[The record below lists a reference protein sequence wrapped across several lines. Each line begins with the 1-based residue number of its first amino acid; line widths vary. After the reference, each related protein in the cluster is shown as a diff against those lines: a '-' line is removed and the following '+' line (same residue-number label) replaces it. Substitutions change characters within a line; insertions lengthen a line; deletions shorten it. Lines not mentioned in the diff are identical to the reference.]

1 MSDDTYLLTAEDI
14 AAMAGLAKTHFQ
26 NPNAQRINKS
36 LGDLTGLTGL
46 GIHLIEVK
54 PGFETTEFH
63 VHYQED
69 EAVYILDGSGEA
81 EIGDERIPVKAGDF
95 LGYRKGGLAH
105 TIHNTGSEILRCL
118 VIGQRL
124 DVDVADYPRKAQ
136 RIYRP
141 KGMDWDLVDH
151 DQIGHPYADQKK

>member
-1 MSDDTYLLTAEDI
+1 MSDEKYHLTAKDI
-14 AAMAGLAKTHFQ
+14 AAMVGVSKTHFQ

-36 LGDLTGLTGL
+36 LGDATGLTGL
-46 GIHLIEVK
+46 GIHLIEVE

-69 EAVYILDGSGEA
+69 EAVYILSGSGEA
-81 EIGDERIPVKAGDF
+81 EIGETRIAINAGDF

-105 TIHNTGSEILRCL
+105 TIHNTGTETLRCL

-124 DVDVADYPRKAQ
+124 EVDIADYPRKAQ
-136 RIYRP
+136 RIYRA
-141 KGMDWDLVDH
+141 KGMPWDLVDH
-151 DQIGHPYADQKK
+151 DQIDNPAADRKK

>member
-1 MSDDTYLLTAEDI
+1 MANDTYLLTAEDI

-26 NPNAQRINKS
+26 NPNAKRINKS
-36 LGDLTGLTGL
+36 LGDATGLTGL
-46 GIHLIEVK
+46 GIHLIDVE
-54 PGFETTEFH
+54 PGHETTEFH

-69 EAVYILDGSGEA
+69 EAVYILSGSGDA
-81 EIGDERIPVKAGDF
+81 EIGEDRLPIKAGDF

-105 TIHNTGSEILRCL
+105 TIHNTGTETLRCL

-124 DVDVADYPRKAQ
+124 DMDIADYPRKAQ

-151 DQIGHPYADQKK
+151 DQIAHPRAGQKK

>member
-1 MSDDTYLLTAEDI
+1 MPTDTYLLTAEDI
-14 AAMAGLAKTHFQ
+14 AALEGLEKAHFQ
-26 NPNAQRINKS
+26 NPNAKRINKS

-46 GIHLIEVK
+46 GIHMIEVE

-81 EIGDERIPVKAGDF
+81 EIGEDRIAIKAGDF
-95 LGYRKGGLAH
+95 IGYRKGGLAH
-105 TIHNTGSEILRCL
+105 TIHNTGSDTLRCL

-124 DVDVADYPRKAQ
+124 DMDIADYPRKEQ

-151 DQIGHPYADQKK
+151 DQIAHPHAGKKK